1 MAFQNTVKKPKL
13 PRQKEIYECL
23 FCQQAAQNKI
33 FTKDIKDAIKM
44 QQKIETATGKRVTL
58 IDISNIQQ
66 NAKKDF
72 QEMIFKM

>member
-23 FCQQAAQNKI
+23 LCQQAAQNKI

-44 QQKIETATGKRVTL
+44 QQKIETATG
-58 IDISNIQQ
+58 
-66 NAKKDF
+66 
-72 QEMIFKM
+72 

>member
-1 MAFQNTVKKPKL
+1 
-13 PRQKEIYECL
+13 
-23 FCQQAAQNKI
+23 
-33 FTKDIKDAIKM
+33 M